1 MTYLSYMKYIISETQ
16 KEYIW
21 LLRRI
26 ETPEILEQF
35 EDILSESLWSEV
47 TDPCDYMD
55 NRDGFV
61 YDVIRKSVTTLLFSY
76 ENEMTGEYYGIEKKP
91 WFDEFEEFLI
101 DMMMDKYGKKV
112 YKVYDDNIEDCL

>member
-1 MTYLSYMKYIISETQ
+1 MMYLYYMKYIISETQ

-26 ETPEILEQF
+26 ETPEILKHF
-35 EDILSESLWSEV
+35 EDILSESLWPEI
-47 TDPCDYMD
+47 TDPCDYKD
-55 NRDGFV
+55 DRDGFV
-61 YDVIRKSVTTLLFSY
+61 YYVIRNSVTTLVFSY

-112 YKVYDDNIEDCL
+112 HKFYDNHIEDCL